1 LRQHYNCQG
10 AAFEMII
17 PPQNVLDVIFLIVA
31 VVTTVGLPH
40 AIGGSLQSGKM
51 QRFRPEENAV
61 RFLTILGIAVF
72 DGVVILPLVQIDAQ
86 IDAIVVLGLVGICF
100 LVSWRMFSNGAE
112 RGGDLFRLDLNS
124 ISDTLSQTITHLKEE
139 FESMKLD
146 NKNDAQSIQ
155 NHMNSFAEKLEL
167 DKKIQNYTQNSVK
180 QEIDERIPQIYR
192 YCDET
197 LDMCKNDNEEITD
210 KVVERITELLEEKK
224 NEEDNDNT
232 NNTIQ
237 NNEESYT
244 KDIDDKINSEE
255 LPALSSGPTD
265 TQKSQKILHMASA
278 NFSEYRPKSHKLCI
292 VIHNLLKNRQTMGNE
307 SYRPNLSEI
316 SGLSGVNKS
325 QVKIRL
331 QTLANQGLVTMS
343 KGELSRI
350 EFELSPNLDKLF
362 NPVLENQREGGME
375 SFFLIQQAK
384 KHHLDNE
391 NYFEVLRQDITI
403 EQPDCISIPI
413 LDNDSFDV
421 LNSVAIEIESPQEI
435 KSHPQQVKSNMT
447 KSLEW
452 FSKMEMWC
460 YADTK
465 DKLQDILDE
474 VDLQQRDRITIMP
487 VYQDGSLA

>member
-1 LRQHYNCQG
+1 
-10 AAFEMII
+10 MIMQ
-17 PPQNVLDVIFLIVA
+17 PQNILDVIFLIVA
-31 VVTTVGLPH
+31 VVTTVGLPY

-51 QRFRPEENAV
+51 QRFRPEENTV
-61 RFLTILGIAVF
+61 RFLIILGIAVF
-72 DGVVILPLVQIDAQ
+72 DGIVILPLVQIDVQ

-100 LVSWRMFSNGAE
+100 LVSWRMFSKGTE
-112 RGGDLFRLDLNS
+112 RGTDLFSFEMNS
-124 ISDTLSQTITHLKEE
+124 MSEQLSQTITHLKEE
-139 FESMKLD
+139 TASI
-146 NKNDAQSIQ
+146 KNDHKDDAQSIQ
-155 NHMNSFAEKLEL
+155 NHMNSFAQKLEL
-167 DKKIQNYTQNSVK
+167 DKKIQDYARDSVK
-180 QEIDERIPQIYR
+180 QEVDEHIPQVYR
-192 YCDET
+192 YCNET
-197 LDMCKNDNEEITD
+197 LDMCKSDNEEIAD
-210 KVVERITELLEEKK
+210 RVVERIAELLEEKR
-224 NEEDNDNT
+224 EEENDNDDINS
-232 NNTIQ
+232 TIQ
-237 NNEESYT
+237 DNKESHT

-255 LPALSSGPTD
+255 IPTLSSGPTD

-292 VIHNLLKNRQTMGNE
+292 VIHNLLKNRQTIGNE

-325 QVKIRL
+325 QVKQRL
-331 QTLANQGLVTMS
+331 QNLANQGLVTMN

-391 NYFEVLRQDITI
+391 DYFEVLRQDITI

-435 KSHPQQVKSNMT
+435 RSHPQQVKSNMT
-447 KSLEW
+447 KNLEW
-452 FSKMEMWC
+452 FSRVEMWC
-460 YADTK
+460 YDDTQ
-465 DKLQDILDE
+465 DKIQEILEEIDPH
-474 VDLQQRDRITIMP
+474 QRNRITIMP
-487 VYQDGSLA
+487 VHQDGSLA

>member
-1 LRQHYNCQG
+1 
-10 AAFEMII
+10 MIMQ
-17 PPQNVLDVIFLIVA
+17 PQNILDVIFLIVA
-31 VVTTVGLPH
+31 VVTTVGLPY

-51 QRFRPEENAV
+51 QRFRPEENTV
-61 RFLTILGIAVF
+61 RFLIILGIAVF
-72 DGVVILPLVQIDAQ
+72 DGIVILPLVQIDVQ

-100 LVSWRMFSNGAE
+100 LVSWRMFSKGTE
-112 RGGDLFRLDLNS
+112 RGTDLFSFEMNS
-124 ISDTLSQTITHLKEE
+124 MSEQLSQIITHLKEE
-139 FESMKLD
+139 TASI
-146 NKNDAQSIQ
+146 KNDHKDDAQSIQ
-155 NHMNSFAEKLEL
+155 NHMSSFVQKLEL
-167 DKKIQNYTQNSVK
+167 DKKIQDYARDSAK
-180 QEIDERIPQIYR
+180 QEVDERIPQVYR
-192 YCDET
+192 YCNET
-197 LDMCKNDNEEITD
+197 LDMCKSDNEEIAD
-210 KVVERITELLEEKK
+210 KVVERITELLEEKREEEK
-224 NEEDNDNT
+224 NNDDINSVIQDNK
-232 NNTIQ
+232 
-237 NNEESYT
+237 ESHT

-255 LPALSSGPTD
+255 IPTLSSGPTD

-292 VIHNLLKNRQTMGNE
+292 VIHNLLKNRQTIGNE

-325 QVKIRL
+325 QVKQRL
-331 QTLANQGLVTMS
+331 QTLANQGLVTMN

-391 NYFEVLRQDITI
+391 DYFEVLRQDITI
-403 EQPDCISIPI
+403 KQPDCISIPI

-435 KSHPQQVKSNMT
+435 RSHPQQVKSNMT

-452 FSKMEMWC
+452 FSRVEMWC
-460 YADTK
+460 YVDTQ
-465 DKLQDILDE
+465 DKIQEILEEIDPH
-474 VDLQQRDRITIMP
+474 QRNRITIMP
-487 VYQDGSLA
+487 VRQDGSLA

>member
-1 LRQHYNCQG
+1 
-10 AAFEMII
+10 MII
-17 PPQNVLDVIFLIVA
+17 PPQDILDIIFLIVA
-31 VVTTVGLPH
+31 IVTTVGLPH

-51 QRFRPEENAV
+51 QRFRSEENAV
-61 RFLTILGIAVF
+61 RFFTILGIAIF
-72 DGVVILPLVQIDAQ
+72 DGVVILPMVQIDAQ

-100 LVSWRMFSNGAE
+100 LMSWMMFSKGTE
-112 RGGDLFRLDLNS
+112 RGTDLFSLDLNS
-124 ISDTLSQTITHLKEE
+124 ISEQLSQTITHLKEE
-139 FESMKLD
+139 TALV
-146 NKNDAQSIQ
+146 KNDHKDDAQSIQ
-155 NHMNSFAEKLEL
+155 NHISSFAKKLEL
-167 DKKIQNYTQNSVK
+167 DKKIQDYARDSVK
-180 QEIDERIPQIYR
+180 QEVDERIPQVYQ
-192 YCDET
+192 YCNET
-197 LDMCKNDNEEITD
+197 LDMCKSDNEEIAD
-210 KVVERITELLEEKK
+210 KVVERITELLEEKR
-224 NEEDNDNT
+224 EEENDNDDINS
-232 NNTIQ
+232 TIQ
-237 NNEESYT
+237 DNEKSHT

-255 LPALSSGPTD
+255 TSALSSGPTD

-292 VIHNLLKNRQTMGNE
+292 VMYNLLKNRQTIGNE

-325 QVKIRL
+325 QVKQRL
-331 QTLANQGLVTMS
+331 QALANQGLVTMN

-391 NYFEVLRQDITI
+391 DYFEVLRQDITI

-435 KSHPQQVKSNMT
+435 RSHPQQVKSNMT

-452 FSKMEMWC
+452 FSRVEMWC
-460 YADTK
+460 YDDSQ
-465 DKLQDILDE
+465 DKIQEILEEIDPH
-474 VDLQQRDRITIMP
+474 QRNRITIMP
-487 VYQDGSLA
+487 VHQDSSLA

>member
-1 LRQHYNCQG
+1 
-10 AAFEMII
+10 MIT
-17 PPQNVLDVIFLIVA
+17 PPQNMLDVIFLIVA
-31 VVTTVGLPH
+31 VVTTIGLPH

-51 QRFRPEENAV
+51 QRFRSEENAV

-86 IDAIVVLGLVGICF
+86 IDVIVVLGLVGICF
-100 LVSWRMFSNGAE
+100 LVSWRMFSMGTE
-112 RGGDLFRLDLNS
+112 RGVDLFRLDLNS
-124 ISDTLSQTITHLKEE
+124 ISNTLSQTITHLKEE
-139 FESMKLD
+139 FESTKLD
-146 NKNDAQSIQ
+146 HKNDAQSIQ

-180 QEIDERIPQIYR
+180 QEIDECIPQLYR

-197 LDMCKNDNEEITD
+197 LDMCKNDNEQIAD
-210 KVVERITELLEEKK
+210 RVVERITELLDEKRKEE
-224 NEEDNDNT
+224 NDNDVINST
-232 NNTIQ
+232 TQDNK
-237 NNEESYT
+237 ESQT
-244 KDIDDKINSEE
+244 DNSDDKTNSKET
-255 LPALSSGPTD
+255 PIAISSGPTD
-265 TQKSQKILHMASA
+265 TQKSQKILHMTSA

-325 QVKIRL
+325 QVKMRL
-331 QTLANQGLVTMS
+331 QALANQGLVTMS

-350 EFELSPNLDKLF
+350 EFELSSNLDKLF

-384 KHHLDNE
+384 RYHLDNE
-391 NYFEVLRQDITI
+391 DYFEVLKQDITI

-413 LDNDSFDV
+413 LDNESFDV
-421 LNSVAIEIESPQEI
+421 LNSVAIEVESPQEI
-435 KSHPQQVKSNMT
+435 RSHPQQVKSNMT
-447 KSLEW
+447 KNLEW
-452 FSKMEMWC
+452 FSKVEMWC
-460 YADTK
+460 YEDSQ

-474 VDLQQRDRITIMP
+474 IDPQQRDRIIIMP
-487 VYQDGSLA
+487 VHQDGSLA

>member
-1 LRQHYNCQG
+1 
-10 AAFEMII
+10 MIM
-17 PPQNVLDVIFLIVA
+17 PPQNVLDIIFLIVA
-31 VVTTVGLPH
+31 IVTTVGLPH

-51 QRFRPEENAV
+51 QRFRSEENAV

-72 DGVVILPLVQIDAQ
+72 DGVVIFPLVQIDAQ
-86 IDAIVVLGLVGICF
+86 IDAIVVLGLVGVCF

-112 RGGDLFRLDLNS
+112 RGTDLFRLDLNS
-124 ISDTLSQTITHLKEE
+124 MSMTLSQTVTHLKEE
-139 FESMKLD
+139 IASIKLD
-146 NKNDAQSIQ
+146 HKNDAQSIQ
-155 NHMNSFAEKLEL
+155 NHMNSLAEKLEL
-167 DKKIQNYTQNSVK
+167 DKKIQDYTQNSVK
-180 QEIDERIPQIYR
+180 QEIKEEIPRIYR
-192 YCDET
+192 YCNET
-197 LDMCKNDNEEITD
+197 LDMCKSDNEEIVD
-210 KVVERITELLEEKK
+210 KVMERITELLEEKRK
-224 NEEDNDNT
+224 EENDNNDI
-232 NNTIQ
+232 NNAALD
-237 NNEESYT
+237 NEESHT

-255 LPALSSGPTD
+255 ISTTLSSGPTD
-265 TQKSQKILHMASA
+265 TQKSQKILHMTSA

-292 VIHNLLKNRQTMGNE
+292 VMYNLLKNRQTMGNE

-325 QVKIRL
+325 QVKLRL

-350 EFELSPNLDKLF
+350 EFELSPSLDKLF

-391 NYFEVLRQDITI
+391 DYFEVLRQDITI
-403 EQPDCISIPI
+403 EQPDAIAIPI

-435 KSHPQQVKSNMT
+435 RSHPQQVKSNMT

-452 FSKMEMWC
+452 FSKVEMWC
-460 YADTK
+460 YEDTQ
-465 DKLQDILDE
+465 DKLQNILE
-474 VDLQQRDRITIMP
+474 EIDLSQRDRIIIMS
-487 VYQDGSLA
+487 VHKDGSRA

>member
-1 LRQHYNCQG
+1 MQ
-10 AAFEMII
+10 
-17 PPQNVLDVIFLIVA
+17 PQNILDVIFLIVA
-31 VVTTVGLPH
+31 VVTTVGLPY

-51 QRFRPEENAV
+51 QRFRPEENTV
-61 RFLTILGIAVF
+61 RFLIILGIAVF
-72 DGVVILPLVQIDAQ
+72 DGIVILPLVQIDVQ

-100 LVSWRMFSNGAE
+100 LVSWRMFSKGTE
-112 RGGDLFRLDLNS
+112 RGTDLFSFEMNS
-124 ISDTLSQTITHLKEE
+124 MSEQLSQIITHLKEE
-139 FESMKLD
+139 TASI
-146 NKNDAQSIQ
+146 KNDHKDDAQSIQ
-155 NHMNSFAEKLEL
+155 NHMNSFAQKLEL
-167 DKKIQNYTQNSVK
+167 DKKIQDYARDSVK
-180 QEIDERIPQIYR
+180 QEVDEHIPQVYR
-192 YCDET
+192 YCNET
-197 LDMCKNDNEEITD
+197 LDMCKSDNEEIAD
-210 KVVERITELLEEKK
+210 KVVERITELLEEKR
-224 NEEDNDNT
+224 EEENDN
-232 NNTIQ
+232 NDINSTIQ
-237 NNEESYT
+237 DNKESHT

-255 LPALSSGPTD
+255 IPTLSSGPTD

-292 VIHNLLKNRQTMGNE
+292 VIHNLLKNRQTIGNE

-325 QVKIRL
+325 QVKQRL
-331 QTLANQGLVTMS
+331 QNLANQGLVTMN

-391 NYFEVLRQDITI
+391 DYFEVLRQDITI

-435 KSHPQQVKSNMT
+435 RSHPQQVKSNMT

-452 FSKMEMWC
+452 FSRVEMWC
-460 YADTK
+460 YVDTQ
-465 DKLQDILDE
+465 DKIQEILEEIDPH
-474 VDLQQRDRITIMP
+474 QRNRITIMP
-487 VYQDGSLA
+487 VRQDGSLA